1 MQMPGHESQHPE
13 VCVQPKGGASPDVF
27 FPLLLNSWTRDCRYE
42 GQLCLADEPQSHER
56 GTMSSSSTKE
66 LGSFRE
72 SQT

>member
-1 MQMPGHESQHPE
+1 MKVNYAYS
-13 VCVQPKGGASPDVF
+13 
-27 FPLLLNSWTRDCRYE
+27 
-42 GQLCLADEPQSHER
+42 ADEPQSHER